1 MGAHSGR
8 LVHDAWNETWF
19 TTPGTRL
26 AGSRGVTHSSRSRK
40 RSRWSS
46 VSWALPLVLLL
57 GLAASYFAWPAFR
70 EFVQEA
76 YGVVA
81 TGDDQRIRSWVRGY
95 GSWGVVVLLALMFL
109 QAIVAVLP
117 SIATMVAAI
126 LAYGPL
132 WGGALA
138 WGGMMLTGSFMYG
151 VGHLLGQAA
160 VERFLGEK
168 SSRRVEDIV
177 ERYGSWAVVIAR
189 LTPVSS
195 SDAVSFIAG
204 ALSMGYFRFLLAMG
218 LGTLPLTV
226 LIAWLGQDTGRL
238 KLGLG
243 ILSGVA
249 IVAFLAHLAWQRWFS
264 SSKRGDSAPS
274 DRTKPSRSEHAGQ
287 PQSAPLSE

>member
-1 MGAHSGR
+1 M
-8 LVHDAWNETWF
+8 
-19 TTPGTRL
+19 
-26 AGSRGVTHSSRSRK
+26 
-40 RSRWSS
+40 
-46 VSWALPLVLLL
+46 LPLVLLAA
-57 GLAASYFAWPAFR
+57 LAGSYFAWPAFR

-81 TGDDQRIRSWVRGY
+81 SGDEERIQSWVRGY
-95 GSWGVVVLLALMFL
+95 GSWGVVVLLGLMFL

-117 SIATMVAAI
+117 SIATMVASV

-151 VGHLLGQAA
+151 VGHTLGRTA
-160 VERFLGEK
+160 VERYLGEK
-168 SSRRVEDIV
+168 SSRRVEGIV

-189 LTPVSS
+189 LTPFSS

-204 ALSMGYFRFLLAMG
+204 ALRMGYFRFLFAMG
-218 LGTLPLTV
+218 IGTLPLTV

-243 ILSGVA
+243 VASVVA
-249 IVAFLAHLAWQRWFS
+249 IVVFLGHLAWRRWFS
-264 SSKRGDSAPS
+264 DSQDSSSRHSSAGHSSSTHSEHSSASRAEP
-274 DRTKPSRSEHAGQ
+274 PRSEPARQG
-287 PQSAPLSE
+287 S